1 MLTCERLNVTYIA
14 LQPNNKISI
23 CEPAAKPEKQTFQH
37 TLLFPQCIE
46 FRRVR
51 RSKKEGEKTTQ

>member
-23 CEPAAKPEKQTFQH
+23 CEPAAKPEKQTLPLH
-37 TLLFPQCIE
+37 CLGDCPSTVSPP
-46 FRRVR
+46 
-51 RSKKEGEKTTQ
+51 RSC